1 METTHVTIFSGSSII
16 VKGLQN
22 RLEDHQ
28 INCIIK
34 DRVESARLGGFGEDR
49 SAIELLILKTDIE
62 KAQPI
67 VDIYEKEINS

>member
-1 METTHVTIFSGSSII
+1 METAHVTIFSGSSII
-16 VKGLQN
+16 VKELQN
-22 RLEDHQ
+22 RLEEHR

-34 DRVESARLGGFGEDR
+34 DRVESARLGGFGEVR

-67 VDIYEKEINS
+67 VALYEKEINS

>member
-1 METTHVTIFSGSSII
+1 METAHVTIFSGSSII

-22 RLEDHQ
+22 RLEEHQ
-28 INCIIK
+28 INYIIK

>member
-1 METTHVTIFSGSSII
+1 METAHVTIFSGSSII

-34 DRVESARLGGFGEDR
+34 DRVESARLGGYAEHR

-67 VDIYEKEINS
+67 VDLYEKEINS

>member
-1 METTHVTIFSGSSII
+1 METAHVTIFSGSSII

-28 INCIIK
+28 ISCIIK
-34 DRVESARLGGFGEDR
+34 DRVESARLAGFGADR
-49 SAIELLILKTDIE
+49 NAIELIVLKTDVE

-67 VDIYEKEINS
+67 VDIYKKEINS